1 MSAFAMLMAPK
12 PKVEPPPPKPKGRSK
27 KEEKIAAPTIAPEA
41 AEGESAGSAA
51 DVIDVEAI
59 AEVEPAEV
67 EEAEEFVVEAVLDS
81 KCESRPVLCCE
92 RCVVPG
98 PDSPLAATRRQQ
110 AQ

>member
-1 MSAFAMLMAPK
+1 MSAFAI
-12 PKVEPPPPKPKGRSK
+12 

-41 AEGESAGSAA
+41 AEGESAGPAA

-98 PDSPLAATRRQQ
+98 PEDQGQLCSTTASGWHRGTPREHVCKNSKPI
-110 AQ
+110 